1 MCPLAPASEIASS
14 HSPATLLPQAIPAHV
29 VPEGATIT
37 VAGAA
42 TSIGRQ
48 LIQALTDAG
57 RDWKIRALL
66 TEDDFISGNPFK
78 EEPLVGVETVLWTPS
93 DSLEASRLKDYAFGD
108 DVAAAYII
116 STEAGG
122 IGGIA
127 PRHLRSLLQ
136 A

>member
-57 RDWKIRALL
+57 RDWKARSRGRGGVGGG
-66 TEDDFISGNPFK
+66 EGGGG
-78 EEPLVGVETVLWTPS
+78 VGVGV
-93 DSLEASRLKDYAFGD
+93 RGY
-108 DVAAAYII
+108 
-116 STEAGG
+116 GG
-122 IGGIA
+122 RVGG
-127 PRHLRSLLQ
+127 
-136 A
+136 